1 MTVNL
6 SDCVWVDHRFE
17 LPVNHHQPD
26 GRTINV
32 FARELRAHGREAE
45 SLPWLVYLQGG
56 PGFPAPRPTALTGWM
71 KRAAKQFR
79 ILLLDQRGTGQSTP
93 QTHQTLAHLT
103 AEQQAEYLQYF
114 RADQI
119 VADAEAIRQ
128 QLGIERWSL
137 LGQSFGGFCAL
148 TYLSFYPDSLKQ
160 VYITG
165 GIPPIHRSI
174 EEVYQATFAR
184 TAEKNQRLWQRF
196 PGLAKKTDQLAQ
208 LLRGQAA
215 LMPNGQQLTAE
226 QIQALGIDLG
236 RSGGAES
243 IYHLLDNAVIEVPEQ
258 GLQVRYE
265 FLQDM
270 LAHQGFLT
278 NPIYGLLHESIYCEG
293 EASNWAAQRVM
304 DSLPEFSATQERL
317 QLVGEM
323 VFPWMFEQLQ
333 TLKPLQSAAQI
344 LAEKSDWPALYDR
357 QQLANNTVPVAAA
370 MYTQDMF
377 VEYDFSRETLSK
389 MANAR
394 AWETNEYEHNGIGV
408 DGERIL
414 DKLIAMADDIERC
427 RC

>member
-1 MTVNL
+1 MTVYL
-6 SDCVWVDHRFE
+6 RDCMWVDHRFD
-17 LPVNHHQPD
+17 LPLNHHQPD
-26 GRTINV
+26 GRTVSV

-45 SLPWLVYLQGG
+45 NLPWLVYLQGG
-56 PGFPAPRPTALTGWM
+56 PGFPAPRPTGLSGWL

-93 QTHQTLAHLT
+93 QTHQTLAHLS

-128 QLGIERWSL
+128 QLGVERWSL

-174 EEVYQATFAR
+174 DEVYQATFAR

-196 PGLAKKTDQLAQ
+196 PALASKTDQLAS
-208 LLRGQAA
+208 LLRQQQVE
-215 LMPNGQQLTAE
+215 MPNGQRLTPE

-243 IYHLLDNAVIEVPEQ
+243 IYHLIDNAVIDVPEQ

-270 LAHQGFLT
+270 LAQQGFLT

-333 TLKPLQSAAQI
+333 TLKPLQSAGQI

-357 QQLANNTVPVAAA
+357 QQLSNNTVPVAAA

-389 MANAR
+389 MGNAR

-414 DKLIAMADDIERC
+414 DKLIAMADDIERL
-427 RC
+427 